1 MKRNYG
7 IDFLRCF
14 SMFMVATLHILGHGG
29 ILDTAIPGGLNYSI
43 AWLLETAAYCAV
55 NCYALIS
62 GYVGIKAKYRYSSII
77 MLWLQVAF
85 YTVLI
90 TALFL
95 VISPESVGFK
105 DIITAFLPVTRYTY
119 WYFTAYFGLF
129 ILMPILNAGINA
141 LTEKQAYITVL
152 LLVAVFSIYKTF
164 SSVAAPVDLFN
175 MNGGYAVIWL
185 CVLYIV
191 GGCIGKYDM
200 LKKIKSLYFGIGY
213 VACVIFSLGFKLV
226 IEISGVGRGA
236 GLFINYVSPTIL
248 LSAVCLLGLFSRLK
262 TNENTEKLIGFFA
275 PASFSVY
282 LIHEHPLIRES
293 LIRNRFAFLADE
305 NVIIMAVC
313 VIGIAVGIFVACAL
327 IDKLRIALFNVLRI
341 KEFVSKIDK

>member
-1 MKRNYG
+1 
-7 IDFLRCF
+7 
-14 SMFMVATLHILGHGG
+14 
-29 ILDTAIPGGLNYSI
+29 
-43 AWLLETAAYCAV
+43 
-55 NCYALIS
+55 
-62 GYVGIKAKYRYSSII
+62 

>member
-7 IDFLRCF
+7 IDLLRCV
-14 SMFMVATLHILGHGG
+14 SMFMVAMLHILGHGG
-29 ILDTAIPGGLNYSI
+29 VLDNALPGSLSYGTA
-43 AWLLETAAYCAV
+43 WFLETAAYCAV

-77 MLWLQVAF
+77 MLWLQVVF
-85 YTVLI
+85 YTILI
-90 TALFL
+90 TALFFVL
-95 VISPESVGFK
+95 NPDSVGIK
-105 DIITAFLPVTRYTY
+105 EIVTAVLPVTRYTY

-141 LTEKQAYITVL
+141 LSEKQAYITVL

-262 TNENTEKLIGFFA
+262 TNETAEKIIGFFA
-275 PASFSVY
+275 PASFGVY

-293 LIRNRFAFLADE
+293 LMKNRFVFLADK
-305 NVIIMAVC
+305 NPLII
-313 VIGIAVGIFVACAL
+313 IGIVICAAAAIFILCTL
-327 IDKLRIALFNVLRI
+327 IDRLRIAVFKCMKI